1 MVGAP
6 QIDDMVHCP
15 LPSNET
21 ITNSIDIKPTDGFI
35 LSVLHPVTEN
45 LSIMSE
51 EAKQYFSALS
61 NLNSKIVHI
70 MPNNDVG
77 HDLVNNQLENFEF
90 EDIRVFKNLSRET
103 YLWLLKNCLCIKLV
117 TQAVVYS
124 KLLHIVHRV

>member
-35 LSVLHPVTEN
+35 LSVYIQSQN

-70 MPNNDVG
+70 MPNDVG

-103 YLWLLKNCLCIKLV
+103 YLWLLKNCCV
-117 TQAVVYS
+117 
-124 KLLHIVHRV
+124 